1 MSVSTYTLEATIA
14 RPYFRHRSGAAMQ
27 GHGYAQPVKQPPPTG
42 VLVFL
47 RVLFVVISV
56 LSFGL
61 LMWTMMLR
69 LAIVTRRALDWG
81 LFAASIVVEF
91 LGLYLMGSEPGD
103 EIHTA
108 GGWTGLALVLG
119 GMVAAIA
126 YYLSADIRHFHQLRF
141 PGYGAQQPPVAAP
154 AYGYPQPRSPYTTTT
169 APQAS
174 PLHRPPMPNTPAPNT
189 PAPHTPAP
197 HSPAPH
203 SPASHTPIPQTPV
216 APSSAPRDAAP
227 HSPVPPPPAPQRP
240 APARIDQVRAEL
252 DELSDYLRQHD
263 GRQDGNHEGGR

>member
-1 MSVSTYTLEATIA
+1 M
-14 RPYFRHRSGAAMQ
+14 H
-27 GHGYAQPVKQPPPTG
+27 GHGYTQPVKQPPPTG
-42 VLVFL
+42 WLVFL
-47 RVLFVVISV
+47 RVFFVVISV

-69 LAIVTRRALDWG
+69 LAIVTRKALDWA
-81 LFAASIVVEF
+81 LFAASIVVEI

-103 EIHTA
+103 EIHTV
-108 GGWTGLALVLG
+108 GGWTGFALVLG
-119 GMVAAIA
+119 GMVLSIS

-141 PGYGAQQPPVAAP
+141 SGYPAQQPTPP
-154 AYGYPQPRSPYTTTT
+154 AYGYPQAQSPYSAATV
-169 APQAS
+169 PQS
-174 PLHRPPMPNTPAPNT
+174 PPIPP
-189 PAPHTPAP
+189 
-197 HSPAPH
+197 
-203 SPASHTPIPQTPV
+203 TPIPSP
-216 APSSAPRDAAP
+216 PRDAAP

>member
-1 MSVSTYTLEATIA
+1 
-14 RPYFRHRSGAAMQ
+14 MQ
-27 GHGYAQPVKQPPPTG
+27 GHGYTQPVNQPPPTG
-42 VLVFL
+42 WLVFL
-47 RVLFVVISV
+47 RVVFVVISV

-69 LAIVTRRALDWG
+69 LAIVTRRALDWC

-103 EIHTA
+103 EIHTV

-119 GMVAAIA
+119 GLVASIA

-141 PGYGAQQPPVAAP
+141 AGYPAQRPPTQS
-154 AYGYPQPRSPYTTTT
+154 YGYPQSRSPYSSTTV
-169 APQAS
+169 PQS
-174 PLHRPPMPNTPAPNT
+174 PSMPQTPI
-189 PAPHTPAP
+189 
-197 HSPAPH
+197 SQ
-203 SPASHTPIPQTPV
+203 TPIPQTP
-216 APSSAPRDAAP
+216 APRT
-227 HSPVPPPPAPQRP
+227 PVPPPPQRP

-252 DELSDYLRQHD
+252 DELSDYLRKHD